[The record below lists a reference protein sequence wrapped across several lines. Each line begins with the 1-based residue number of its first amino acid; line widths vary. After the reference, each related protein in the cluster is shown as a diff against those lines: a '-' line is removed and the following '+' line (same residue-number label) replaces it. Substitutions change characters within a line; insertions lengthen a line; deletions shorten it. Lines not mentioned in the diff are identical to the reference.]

1 LSHLAHHTRELSCH
15 RSAYQPIVFYY
26 LDFLFT
32 FYSFV
37 SSPRCTGRKHFPLF
51 FSILVM
57 IELFGRQSKQS
68 KILLGIGILAGSFM
82 LSVFTIWKMN
92 TSRS

>member
-51 FSILVM
+51 FILHPRDERTVRAP
-57 IELFGRQSKQS
+57 I
-68 KILLGIGILAGSFM
+68 
-82 LSVFTIWKMN
+82 
-92 TSRS
+92 